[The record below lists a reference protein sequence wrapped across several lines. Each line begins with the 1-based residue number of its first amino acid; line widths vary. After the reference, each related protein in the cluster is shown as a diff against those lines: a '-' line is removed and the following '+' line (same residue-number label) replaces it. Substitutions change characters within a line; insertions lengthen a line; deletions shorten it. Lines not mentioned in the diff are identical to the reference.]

1 MEKMQVDDRD
11 KLINFLNAR
20 LASYYEQVKLTGPA
34 GESETH
40 YINGVMASI
49 RILGFMEKADLK
61 ALVEA
66 AHFKVFEMSYEE
78 RKIAEALNDGGEHWD
93 IFESPTVLRQRK

>member
-11 KLINFLNAR
+11 KLINFLKAR
-20 LASYYEQVKLTGPA
+20 LASYYEQVKLTGLG

-49 RILGFMEKADLK
+49 RILGLLEKADIK
-61 ALVEA
+61 DLVEA
-66 AHFKVFEMSYEE
+66 AHFQVFAISYEE
-78 RKIAEALNDGGEHWD
+78 RKIGKALNDGGEHWD
-93 IFESPTVLRQRK
+93 IFESPTVRRQRK